1 MTKLAAENFH
11 SNSSDSAVAD
21 SSLSESVQSNMTLKD
36 IATII
41 AATKPKDVCIID
53 KDGYIA
59 CGPIVGTP
67 RPEEKP
73 FEILPK
79 PIEPLDPP
87 KSKCP
92 GFYEIPRLPFE
103 PKEPPSGKC
112 PSPYE
117 PLPLPYVPK
126 EPPSG
131 KYPSPFDPRPLPYV
145 PDESPIDKYP
155 TQLETP
161 KYFQK

>member
-1 MTKLAAENFH
+1 MTKFAPENFH
-11 SNSSDSAVAD
+11 SNSSDSAAAD

-36 IATII
+36 IATVI

-103 PKEPPSGKC
+103 PKEPPS
-112 PSPYE
+112 S
-117 PLPLPYVPK
+117 
-126 EPPSG
+126 
-131 KYPSPFDPRPLPYV
+131 KYPSPCDPRLLPYV

-155 TQLETP
+155 NKLETP
-161 KYFQK
+161 KHFQK

>member
-1 MTKLAAENFH
+1 MTKYAAENFH
-11 SNSSDSAVAD
+11 GNNSDSAVAS
-21 SSLSESVQSNMTLKD
+21 SSLNESVQSNMTLKD

-41 AATKPKDVCIID
+41 AVAKPKDVCIID

-73 FEILPK
+73 IEILPNPK
-79 PIEPLDPP
+79 DPLDPP
-87 KSKCP
+87 KSKCS

-103 PKEPPSGKC
+103 PKEPPSGKY
-112 PSPYE
+112 PQPNDRI
-117 PLPLPYVPK
+117 PLPFEPK

-131 KYPSPFDPRPLPYV
+131 KCPQPDELIPLPFEPKV
-145 PDESPIDKYP
+145 PPQEKYP
-155 TQLETP
+155 KP
-161 KYFQK
+161 Y

>member
-1 MTKLAAENFH
+1 MTKYAAENFH
-11 SNSSDSAVAD
+11 GNSSDSAVAG

-41 AATKPKDVCIID
+41 AVTKAKDVCIID

-73 FEILPK
+73 IEILPT

-87 KSKCP
+87 RS
-92 GFYEIPRLPFE
+92 
-103 PKEPPSGKC
+103 
-112 PSPYE
+112 
-117 PLPLPYVPK
+117 
-126 EPPSG
+126 
-131 KYPSPFDPRPLPYV
+131 KYPSPYDPRPLPYV
-145 PDESPIDKYP
+145 PDDKPREKYP
-155 TQLETP
+155 PQSKSPDYLE
-161 KYFQK
+161 K

>member
-1 MTKLAAENFH
+1 MTKLAPENFH
-11 SNSSDSAVAD
+11 GNSSDSAVVG

-41 AATKPKDVCIID
+41 AVAKPKDVCIID

-73 FEILPK
+73 IEILPK

-92 GFYEIPRLPFE
+92 EFYEIPRLPFE
-103 PKEPPSGKC
+103 PKEPPS
-112 PSPYE
+112 S
-117 PLPLPYVPK
+117 
-126 EPPSG
+126 
-131 KYPSPFDPRPLPYV
+131 KYPSPCDPRPLPYV

-155 TQLETP
+155 TKLETP
-161 KYFQK
+161 KHFQK